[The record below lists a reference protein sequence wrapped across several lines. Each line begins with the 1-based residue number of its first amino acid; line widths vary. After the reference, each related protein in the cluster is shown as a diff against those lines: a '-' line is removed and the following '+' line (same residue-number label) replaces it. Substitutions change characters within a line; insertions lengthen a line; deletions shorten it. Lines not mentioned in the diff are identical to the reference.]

1 MARLAALQPRSVDE
15 LFAEWAA
22 AADQGLEAARAAV
35 DPAAASYDDRLFRG
49 WLAFYQRHLMGK
61 IAEAGALGV
70 DLLLLPENTLP
81 TGALKKASLRDLALE
96 VFRWSSGDFLS
107 ELAGI
112 ARAHQMAV
120 GSCLNYVDDGR
131 LVNAGVLTNERGE
144 IAGIYHKTHLP
155 SPEDELVNSSEA
167 ASLSAGS
174 TYPVFETKVGRVGF
188 QICYDIDF
196 PEPSRILAL
205 QGADVILHPSAGYN
219 FPDEEELVGE
229 ARLRVRA
236 AENSVALVYSNFA
249 VRRLTYSGGGRS
261 CVIDARGTMVAC
273 AGRGEGLAMADV
285 EIGAPRMPGWVR
297 PGYEHREHI
306 WRKRRPET
314 YRLLTDLHPPVLD
327 ELHEARQAPLYHYRD
342 DVGLP

>member
-1 MARLAALQPRSVDE
+1 MARLAALQPKPVDE
-15 LFAEWAA
+15 LFAEWATLSGQA
-22 AADQGLEAARAAV
+22 LESARALV
-35 DPAAASYDDRLFRG
+35 DPASECYEDRPFRG
-49 WLAFYQRHLMGK
+49 WLAFYQRYLMGK
-61 IAEAGALGV
+61 IAEAGANGV
-70 DLLLLPENTLP
+70 NLLLLPENTLP
-81 TGALKKASLRDLALE
+81 TGAFKKASLRQIALE
-96 VFRWSSGDFLS
+96 VFQWSSADFLS
-107 ELAGI
+107 QLAEV

-131 LVNAGVLTNERGE
+131 LVNAGVLTNERGD
-144 IAGIYHKTHLP
+144 ISGIYHKTHLP
-155 SPEDELVNSSEA
+155 SSEDEQRNSSEA

-174 TYPVFETKVGRVGF
+174 AYPVFETKVGRVGF

-249 VRRLTYSGGGRS
+249 VRRLTYACGGRS
-261 CVIDARGTMVAC
+261 CVIDQRGAMVAC

-285 EIGAPRMPGWVR
+285 ELGAPRMSGWVR

-314 YRLLTDLHPPVLD
+314 YGLLTDLHPPVLD
-327 ELHEARQAPLYHYRD
+327 ELHEAQQTPLYHYRE